1 MNANVTHTIKKLHR
15 QYRMLRLGEVTLWA
29 LAAAC
34 LAYGV
39 IAVLPVAL
47 PLQLALPLLAAV
59 ITFVAR
65 YRWLNLHTLST
76 THIIAYINHHY
87 PQLEESTDLLLLD
100 TDTLTTLQKI
110 QQERT
115 IHKFN
120 TVYPAIK
127 FPHKIGQA
135 AIIFTGCLAVATLLT
150 AFNFRKPASAH
161 TSSSTTSSGTEEQ
174 APPLPAAIKAVHIKI
189 TPPAYTELAV
199 QHTESP
205 QISMPEGST
214 ALWQITFS
222 GSIRNAQLV
231 FAAGDTLALK
241 TSGGQYTAQRTFT
254 KSNFYQVRWK
264 NTDGVVKTSDY
275 YKIEIIADN
284 PPEVTLNN
292 LNQFTEFTVTDKLT
306 FSVQATIKDDYG
318 LRDAFIIATVSKG
331 SGESVKFREE
341 KLSFTQPAHIQGK
354 NIQASRTLDLRKL
367 GLEPGDELYFY
378 AEAHDGKTPV
388 HNRAR
393 TETYFV
399 SLKDTTAEEVAVDP
413 GLGVDLMPEYFRS
426 QRQII
431 IDSEKLLKERKL
443 KQISK
448 QDFNSKSN
456 ELGYDQKILR
466 LKYGEFLGEE
476 FESGIGIAQEAP
488 TGDDDH
494 DHDKEEDITKKFGH
508 AHDTENEHNLVA
520 EKKAEAPG
528 HHHHEENADPDKKEN
543 PMDAFVHQHDS
554 EEEATFFT
562 QSIRS
567 KLKAALTVM
576 WDAELHLRM
585 YDPEK
590 SLPYQYK
597 ALKLL
602 KEISNDSRIYVHKTG
617 FDPPP
622 LKEDKR
628 LTGDLAEIKSSR
640 SNHAESQ
647 TPSYPALRAALTT
660 TEALLQQPNPVL
672 TPQAQQTLL
681 KAGQALAALALEKP
695 GQFLKSLSL
704 IKTLNEE
711 NITGSSL
718 TDALT
723 EIRHA
728 LWIALPQETTSP
740 VPQPQATHALN
751 RAFLQNLETLKDRN

>member
-1 MNANVTHTIKKLHR
+1 MNTAAIHTVNKLQR

-29 LAAAC
+29 F
-34 LAYGV
+34 
-39 IAVLPVAL
+39 
-47 PLQLALPLLAAV
+47 AAV
-59 ITFVAR
+59 FFVYGILMVVPVSATVHIASSLIAGVLMFIVR
-65 YRWLNLHTLST
+65 YRVLRLHKLGTAQIVAYLNHQ
-76 THIIAYINHHY
+76 Y
-87 PQLEESTDLLLLD
+87 PQLEESTDLLLQD
-100 TDTLTTLQKI
+100 EGTLTILQRIQQQRTLQ
-110 QQERT
+110 R
-115 IHKFN
+115 FN
-120 TVYPAIK
+120 AVYPAIK
-127 FPHKIGQA
+127 MPNKIGQA
-135 AIIFTGCLAVATLLT
+135 AFIFAGCLAVTVLFS
-150 AFNFRKPASAH
+150 AFNIH
-161 TSSSTTSSGTEEQ
+161 IGST
-174 APPLPAAIKAVHIKI
+174 APHRQIGKNTTPENTPSLPVEIDAINLAI
-189 TPPAYTELAV
+189 TPPAYTGLGV
-199 QHTESP
+199 QKTSNP
-205 QISMPEGST
+205 QVSMPEGST
-214 ALWQITFS
+214 LRWEVTFS
-222 GSIRNAQLV
+222 ESVQRAQLM
-231 FAAGDTLALK
+231 FSAGDTLALAPQGK
-241 TSGGQYTAQRTFT
+241 TYIAQRTFT

-264 NTDGVVKTSDY
+264 NTDGGTKTSDY
-275 YKIEIIADN
+275 YKIEIIADA
-284 PPEVTLNN
+284 PPDVNFTN
-292 LNQFTEFTVTDKLT
+292 LQQFTELTITDKLS
-306 FSVQATIKDDYG
+306 FSVQATLKDDYG

-341 KLSFTQPAHIQGK
+341 KLTFTQPAHIQGK
-354 NIQASRTLDLRKL
+354 TVTASRMIDLVKL

-388 HNRAR
+388 ANRAR

-399 SLKDTTAEEVAVDP
+399 TLKDTTSEEVSVDP

-431 IDSEKLLKERKL
+431 IDSEKLLKDRKD
-443 KQISK
+443 KKISK
-448 QDFNSKSN
+448 QEFNSKSN

-476 FESGIGIAQEAP
+476 FESGIGIGQGMP
-488 TGDDDH
+488 TEEDH
-494 DHDKEEDITKKFGH
+494 DHDEKEDVTKKYGH

-520 EKKAEAPG
+520 EKKNEG
-528 HHHHEENADPDKKEN
+528 EHHHHESADPDKKDN
-543 PMDAFVHQHDS
+543 PMAEFMHQHDS

-628 LTGDLAEIKSSR
+628 LSGDLTEIKSSR
-640 SNHAESQ
+640 RTSNLKQEA
-647 TPSYPALRAALTT
+647 TYPALRQALTV
-660 TEALLQQPNPVL
+660 TEALLQQPHPVL
-672 TPQAQQTLL
+672 TSQARSALL
-681 KAGQALAALALEKP
+681 KGGQALSVLALEKP

-711 NITGSSL
+711 DLSGTDL
-718 TDALT
+718 TRALT
-723 EIRHA
+723 EIRRA
-728 LWIALPQETTSP
+728 LWIALPRESTSP
-740 VPQPQATHALN
+740 GAQPQTTHALN
-751 RAFLQNLETLKDRN
+751 KTFLQNLEKLNDRN

>member
-1 MNANVTHTIKKLHR
+1 MNANVPHIVKKLQHR
-15 QYRMLRLGEVTLWA
+15 YLRLRLGEVILWA
-29 LAAAC
+29 LAGAC
-34 LAYGV
+34 LSYGL
-39 IAVLPVAL
+39 ITLLPATTALRITVSLVA
-47 PLQLALPLLAAV
+47 AAV
-59 ITFVAR
+59 MFMVR
-65 YRWLNLHTLST
+65 YRQLNLHTLST
-76 THIIAYINHHY
+76 ARIIAYINHQY
-87 PQLEESTDLLLLD
+87 PQLEESTDLLLQD
-100 TDTLTTLQKI
+100 TDSLTTLQKI

-115 IHKFN
+115 VQKFD
-120 TVYPAIK
+120 TLYPAIR
-127 FPHKIGQA
+127 FPHKLGQA
-135 AIIFTGCLAVATLLT
+135 AIIFSACLIIALLGS
-150 AFNFRKPASAH
+150 AFNFRQPGKSNSLATTSTIPASD
-161 TSSSTTSSGTEEQ
+161 T
-174 APPLPAAIKAVHIKI
+174 APPLPAAIKSVQIKI
-189 TPPAYTELAV
+189 TPPAYTGLGT
-199 QHTESP
+199 QHTENP
-205 QISMPEGST
+205 QISMPEGSV
-214 ALWQITFS
+214 AQWQIVFS
-222 GSIRNAQLV
+222 EAIQRAQLI
-231 FAAGDTLALK
+231 FSAGDTLALAPRNK
-241 TSGGQYTAQRTFT
+241 QYTAQRTFT
-254 KSNFYQVRWK
+254 KSNFYQVRWT
-264 NTDGVVKTSDY
+264 NTDGSSKTSDY
-275 YKIEIIADN
+275 YKIELITDN
-284 PPEVTLNN
+284 PPELTITN
-292 LNQFTEFTVTDKLT
+292 LQQFTELAVTDKLT
-306 FSVQATIKDDYG
+306 FPVQAIIKDDYG

-341 KLSFTQPAHIQGK
+341 KLSFTQPSHIQGK
-354 NIQASRTLDLRKL
+354 TVQASRTLDLLKL

-388 HNRAR
+388 ANRAR

-399 SLKDTTAEEVAVDP
+399 SLKDTTSEEIAVDP

-494 DHDKEEDITKKFGH
+494 DHDKEEDVMKKFGH

-520 EKKAEAPG
+520 EKKAEAPA
-528 HHHHEENADPDKKEN
+528 HHHHEASADPDKKEN

-628 LTGDLAEIKSSR
+628 LSGDLTEIKNSR
-640 SNHAESQ
+640 GSRTENRD
-647 TPSYPALRAALTT
+647 PSYPSLRQALTV
-660 TEALLQQPNPVL
+660 TEALLQKPHPVL
-672 TPQAQQTLL
+672 TPQAR
-681 KAGQALAALALEKP
+681 QALAKGGRALSALALERP

-718 TDALT
+718 TGALT
-723 EIRHA
+723 EIRRA
-728 LWIALPQETTSP
+728 LWLALPHEATSP
-740 VPQPQATHALN
+740 GPQPGTAHTLN
-751 RAFLQNLETLKDRN
+751 RAFLQNLESLNDSN